1 MRRPPI
7 TAAQF
12 GAFTLVETLIS
23 MTIGAF
29 VIGGLLSGAVA
40 VRKSIDGTDRYV
52 TGVNN
57 STRLMDYVVQDL
69 RRSVRVGTLVGGTNT
84 PYKNDTTGFS
94 VTASNILT
102 INIPDYYGSNTPDN
116 SFGSSFKSSR
126 YSRRNLDNGATYWV
140 SANSILNGT
149 IPWAEAA
156 TTIAA
161 TPAVRYAPAGTSNGE
176 IQVRYYRKA
185 RSASDSSIC
194 YFRAEYPSSS
204 NTPNIT
210 KEIAER
216 ISDNISTTTLTV
228 FVTTPASGRS
238 AYRVQSGFTPRY
250 SAFPSASGTR
260 EVVGITSR
268 NQRRD

>member
-1 MRRPPI
+1 MRRQL
-7 TAAQF
+7 TSTQF
-12 GAFTLVETLIS
+12 GAYTLVETMIS
-23 MTIGAF
+23 AVIGMF
-29 VIGGLLSGAVA
+29 VIGGLLAGAVA
-40 VRKSIDGTDRYV
+40 VRKSVDGTERYV
-52 TGVNN
+52 TGINN

-69 RRSVRVGTLVGGTNT
+69 RRSVRVGTLVSGTNT
-84 PYKNDTTGFS
+84 PYKTGTTGFS
-94 VTASNILT
+94 VTSSNILT

-126 YSRRNLDNGATYWV
+126 YSRRNLDSGTTYWV

-149 IPWAEAA
+149 VPWTEAA
-156 TTIAA
+156 TTIGSTQA
-161 TPAVRYAPAGTSNGE
+161 PRYAPVGTSNGE
-176 IQVRYYRKA
+176 IQVRYFRAA
-185 RSASDSSIC
+185 RSAADGSIC

-210 KEIAER
+210 KEIANR

-238 AYRVQSGFTPRY
+238 VYRVQSGFTPRY
-250 SAFPSASGTR
+250 SALSSTSGTR